1 MCKNIIVC
9 EQDVN
14 IYDLNRVFWA
24 LAFRVDPSKDIIQF
38 PGWISALDPIIHPKN
53 RLGPGGNKGIRL
65 LIDATKRIDR
75 PRAEEY
81 RGDKFV
87 VVVYPDKEKM
97 WKVRKNWGNYGII
110 L

>member
-1 MCKNIIVC
+1 MCKDIVVC
-9 EQDVN
+9 DVDAI

-24 LAFRVDPSKDIIQF
+24 LAFRVDPSKDTIQF

-65 LIDATKRIDR
+65 LIEATKPIDI

-81 RGDKFV
+81 WGDKFAV
-87 VVVYPDKEKM
+87 VAYPDEETM
-97 WKVRKNWGNYGII
+97 WKVGKS
-110 L
+110 